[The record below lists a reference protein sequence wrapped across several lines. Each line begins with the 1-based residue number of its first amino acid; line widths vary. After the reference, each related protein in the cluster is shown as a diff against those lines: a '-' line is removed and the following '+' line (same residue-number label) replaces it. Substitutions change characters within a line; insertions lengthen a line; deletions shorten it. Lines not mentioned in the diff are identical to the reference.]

1 MFGSLRSKLIASYLV
16 VIFLSLALA
25 GSGFTYLVRAYQ
37 TQLRLNQLGDLSL
50 PLTFQLRRFERAG
63 ASPVEIDQFLKD
75 QASQL
80 HVRLILVNAK
90 HQITHDTGG
99 TLMSQ
104 FLPSPSDQRT
114 RSAITLEWGT
124 LEPPDEQPL
133 TFVIVESGG
142 DRDTGR
148 PPPDDL
154 VLAVPQQTV
163 SSAWLQLAPGLTGA
177 AILAIIISIAVALW
191 LARSIAEPLGQVTR
205 ASERMARGDFEQ
217 FIPVG
222 SHDEVGQ
229 LATSF
234 NTMAREVGQMHQTM
248 RDLLANVSHDLRTPL
263 TSIEGFAQ
271 AMTDGTIKATDDYV
285 DAARIIGE
293 EAERM
298 HHLVED
304 LLYLSKIESGQIPI
318 ERKSLEL
325 PDLLQACVRQ
335 VQPQASHAGLAVELD
350 AAPLPL
356 VMADGHRLQ
365 QVFVNLL
372 DNAVKHT
379 PSGGTVQVRAYS
391 EPGQLS
397 GPELIRGKRKAPPG
411 WVAVEVHNTGSHI
424 PPEHINRIFER
435 FYRVDR
441 SRSDDSSG
449 LGLAIVREIVQ
460 AHNGRVTVKSDATSG
475 TTFTVYLPSAA

>member
-1 MFGSLRSKLIASYLV
+1 MFGSLRSKLIASYLI

-63 ASPVEIDQFLKD
+63 ASPLEIDQFLRD

-80 HVRLILVNAK
+80 HVRLILVNSQ
-90 HQITHDTGG
+90 HQITHDTGT
-99 TLMSQ
+99 TLLGQ
-104 FLPSPSDQRT
+104 YLPAPSDQRT
-114 RSAITLEWGT
+114 RSAITLEWGR
-124 LEPPDEQPL
+124 LEPPGEQPL

-142 DRDTGR
+142 DRDGAH
-148 PPPDDL
+148 PAPDDL
-154 VLAVPQQTV
+154 ALAVPEQSV
-163 SSAWLQLAPGLTGA
+163 SSAWLQMAPGLTGA
-177 AILAIIISIAVALW
+177 AILAVIISIAVALW
-191 LARSIAEPLGQVTR
+191 LARSIAGPLGQVTR
-205 ASERMARGDFEQ
+205 ASEQMARGDFEQ

-234 NTMAREVGQMHQTM
+234 NTMAREVGRMHQTM

-271 AMTDGTIKATDDYV
+271 AMTDGTIKTPDEYA

-293 EAERM
+293 EADRM
-298 HHLVED
+298 RRLVED

-318 ERKSLEL
+318 QRKSLQL

-335 VQPQASHAGLAVELD
+335 VQPQASHAGLSVEFV
-350 AAPLPL
+350 AAPVPA

-379 PSGGTVQVRAYS
+379 PSGGIVQVRAYS
-391 EPGQLS
+391 DVSQTSDLDAA
-397 GPELIRGKRKAPPG
+397 RARRKSAPG
-411 WVAVEVHNTGSHI
+411 WVAVEVHNPGSHI

-460 AHNGRVTVKSDATSG
+460 AHDGRVTVKSDAATG